1 MKTLIAA
8 ILAPILAA
16 IFLIGLTSLGGYAI
30 VASSY
35 RSIRDRL

>member
-16 IFLIGLTSLGGYAI
+16 VFLIGVALLGCFAL
-30 VASSY
+30 VVSSY
-35 RSIRDRL
+35 RSIRARL